1 MVYNYFEFGD
11 DFVYNVSLILISLFS
26 EFWCQLVDF
35 MLELKILLDKIEFF
49 YQFLGE
55 NDLRFLCF

>member
-26 EFWCQLVDF
+26 EFWC
-35 MLELKILLDKIEFF
+35 
-49 YQFLGE
+49 
-55 NDLRFLCF
+55 